1 MTADATLTTK
11 LASLDGFLNP
21 KGVALIGASD
31 RSAFSRTAY
40 AASKL
45 IGFDEH
51 IYLVSRSGGEAHG
64 RATISD
70 MGELAGKVDIAVFM
84 IPGDGIIEKVE
95 EAAQAG
101 VRYAIVLASG
111 FGELGSEGQAK
122 QNALLTKMHENGI
135 RMMGPNCLGF
145 INYVDRTAACTMK
158 SQVPLRV
165 GNLAIISQSGAI
177 ASGMARFAHQQGIG
191 LSHIV
196 ATGNEADIDFTEIA
210 PQIIKDDRVGAICF
224 FIETVRNPERFVA
237 MAELAQQ
244 HSKPLVM
251 IKVGAS
257 PLSAQ
262 VAAAHTGALVGDD
275 SAFDTVCQH
284 YGIIRVHALEDAVL
298 TAALA
303 GHTGRVGKGGL
314 GMLSISGGA
323 CEIVADAAAAAGV
336 ELVPFAPE
344 TIEKL
349 SNVLPDFCTATNP
362 LDVTGGVVAK
372 PHLFE
377 DALAIVGEDPGVAMI
392 GVVQPLPAKV
402 EVGASGELLRA
413 LGRGFKRIPVPGA
426 MVNQAVTPVT
436 EVGDQAII
444 DAELPHVTG
453 GLNTFIDAAA
463 RVFRWSRHLDD
474 APAPLRLANPT
485 SDARPRSE
493 TETLRYLASK
503 GVPTIPFEVVEQGR
517 TVADV
522 AGRLGDKLVVKIASP
537 DILHKTEAGGVLLNI
552 AADQADEAVRTVI
565 ERARAYNPNARIE
578 GALIAPMRSSALE
591 FVVGIARDP
600 QWGPVLAIGL
610 GGIWVEVMKD
620 VQLRLAGTSAKDIAG
635 ALRSLRA
642 AKLLAGYRGSKPVD
656 VDRLAK
662 VIESIAAAALD
673 LGPKLAALE
682 VNPLRVDGDEIEAL
696 DGLAIWQD
704 D

>member
-1 MTADATLTTK
+1 
-11 LASLDGFLNP
+11 
-21 KGVALIGASD
+21 
-31 RSAFSRTAY
+31 
-40 AASKL
+40 
-45 IGFDEH
+45 
-51 IYLVSRSGGEAHG
+51 
-64 RATISD
+64 
-70 MGELAGKVDIAVFM
+70 
-84 IPGDGIIEKVE
+84 
-95 EAAQAG
+95 
-101 VRYAIVLASG
+101 
-111 FGELGSEGQAK
+111 
-122 QNALLTKMHENGI
+122 
-135 RMMGPNCLGF
+135 
-145 INYVDRTAACTMK
+145 
-158 SQVPLRV
+158 
-165 GNLAIISQSGAI
+165 
-177 ASGMARFAHQQGIG
+177 
-191 LSHIV
+191 
-196 ATGNEADIDFTEIA
+196 
-210 PQIIKDDRVGAICF
+210 
-224 FIETVRNPERFVA
+224 
-237 MAELAQQ
+237 
-244 HSKPLVM
+244 
-251 IKVGAS
+251 
-257 PLSAQ
+257 
-262 VAAAHTGALVGDD
+262 
-275 SAFDTVCQH
+275 
-284 YGIIRVHALEDAVL
+284 
-298 TAALA
+298 
-303 GHTGRVGKGGL
+303 
-314 GMLSISGGA
+314 
-323 CEIVADAAAAAGV
+323 
-336 ELVPFAPE
+336 
-344 TIEKL
+344 
-349 SNVLPDFCTATNP
+349 
-362 LDVTGGVVAK
+362 
-372 PHLFE
+372 
-377 DALAIVGEDPGVAMI
+377 MI

-426 MVNQAVTPVT
+426 MVNPAVTPVT